1 MGDEMRGK
9 RKWMFGVLLFLLV
22 TAPGCSSLVKTRS
35 FLNPQADFSFYKKV
49 GLLPFRNQAD
59 DRLAGDKVT
68 ENFMTELLIAGELE
82 VMDPGQ
88 FNAVVAQVVR
98 SNAPVST
105 LDLSPSQLTQIAGV
119 AGVQGIFMGTVH
131 DYKMIQLGGDQYPML
146 SMTVR
151 FVDAP
156 TGTVAWQNSINA
168 TGGPNLPIVSIG
180 EVFTMGELSQ
190 KACRTVVKDF
200 HKKAYSK

>member
-1 MGDEMRGK
+1 
-9 RKWMFGVLLFLLV
+9 MFAAMPLLLALSLS
-22 TAPGCSSLVKTRS
+22 GCSSLVNSRS

-49 GLLPFRNQAD
+49 GLLPFRNQAE
-59 DRLAGDKVT
+59 DRLAGEKVT

-105 LDLSPSQLTQIAGV
+105 LDLSPSQLSQVASV
-119 AGVQGIFMGTVH
+119 AGVQGIFTGTVH
-131 DYKMIQLGGDQYPML
+131 DYKMIQLGGDQYPMI
-146 SMTVR
+146 SMTVK

-156 TGTVAWQNSINA
+156 TGTVAWQNGINA
-168 TGGPNLPIVSIG
+168 TGGPNLPVVSIG
-180 EVFTMGELSQ
+180 ETFTLGELSQ
-190 KACRTVVKDF
+190 KMCRIAVRDF